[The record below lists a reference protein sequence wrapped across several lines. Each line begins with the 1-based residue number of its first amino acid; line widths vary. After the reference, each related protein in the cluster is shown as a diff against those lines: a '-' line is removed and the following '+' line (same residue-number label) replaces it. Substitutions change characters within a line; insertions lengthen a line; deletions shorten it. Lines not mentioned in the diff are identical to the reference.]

1 MNSLFPRA
9 RARLP
14 CRMSLLGRSFE
25 KKFPGYGA
33 KLWQGKVVEDVGNG
47 KYEVEYE
54 DGSSALMQGVA
65 IEKLIEVEKAKGP
78 ATKGKGKAAAKGKG
92 KAAAKGKGKAPAKA
106 VKAKAPAASKRPAG
120 KAAAKKAAPTKASA
134 GKAAASKRKS
144 IGGSNTK

>member
-1 MNSLFPRA
+1 MSRRPA
-9 RARLP
+9 S
-14 CRMSLLGRSFE
+14 MSLVGRNFE
-25 KKFPGYGA
+25 KRFPGYGA

-54 DGSSALMQGVA
+54 DGSSALMSCAA
-65 IEKLIEVEKAKGP
+65 IEKLIEVEKEKGP

-92 KAAAKGKGKAPAKA
+92 KAPAKGKGKAPAKA
-106 VKAKAPAASKRPAG
+106 AKAKAPAASKRPG
-120 KAAAKKAAPTKASA
+120 KAAAKKAAPAKASV

>member
-1 MNSLFPRA
+1 MRRELESLPSPGLA
-9 RARLP
+9 LP

-92 KAAAKGKGKAPAKA
+92 KAPAKA

>member
-1 MNSLFPRA
+1 
-9 RARLP
+9 
-14 CRMSLLGRSFE
+14 MSLVGRNFE
-25 KKFPGYGA
+25 KRFPGYGA

-54 DGSSALMQGVA
+54 DGSSALMSSKT
-65 IEKLIEVEKAKGP
+65 IENLIEVEKEKGP

-92 KAAAKGKGKAPAKA
+92 KAPAKA
-106 VKAKAPAASKRPAG
+106 AKAKAPAASKRPG
-120 KAAAKKAAPTKASA
+120 KAAAKKAAPAKASV